1 MGDMAIMKL
10 NPDSHMILDQS
21 LLRLPNELLRKNLKA
36 AQLAV
41 EKDSTFV
48 KATLKGQASVSLS
61 NAASA
66 TETLNGLDTLI
77 ARVRGLKRKLAT
89 CEDDENRLRNHLC
102 SRIKHLSDLY
112 SIQTFDDVKYG
123 AWSRTRL
130 DRLVV
135 DYCLRNG
142 FAESAKALAQEKDIE
157 ALVDCDT
164 LIQMD
169 RIRKSIRNG
178 KITEALA
185 WCQENKKELRKIDVR
200 VL

>member
-1 MGDMAIMKL
+1 MKL
-10 NPDSHMILDQS
+10 NPDSHLILDQS

-48 KATLKGQASVSLS
+48 KTTLKGQASASLS

-89 CEDDENRLRNHLC
+89 CEDDETRLRNHLC

-157 ALVDCDT
+157 GLVDCDT